1 MLKAKKSN
9 LTKKDISKNISL
21 KSGIPSFFLNKI
33 IDDLIIFLMASIKK
47 RTIKIKNFGVFKIL
61 DKKERLG
68 RNPKNNK
75 TYIISARKSLS
86 FIANKKLN
94 KKVDNY

>member
-21 KSGIPSFFLNKI
+21 KS
-33 IDDLIIFLMASIKK
+33 
-47 RTIKIKNFGVFKIL
+47 
-61 DKKERLG
+61 
-68 RNPKNNK
+68 
-75 TYIISARKSLS
+75 LS